1 MESQEIDLNK
11 VNESGEEKESF
22 ELWKVPLKKGGD
34 VLKFEEGTYKV
45 LFKNDGE
52 KVEGK
57 FGEQVELLVEG
68 WDVST
73 EEKFDGVWF
82 VPISEYKKSL
92 YGQLQKFRGENP
104 LHGRIITL
112 QVSGKGSNKRYKILE
127 VKE

>member
-11 VNESGEEKESF
+11 VTESGEEKESF

-34 VLKFEEGTYKV
+34 VLKFEEGTYKI

-73 EEKFDGVWF
+73 EEKFDGVWLYLSANTRNRCM
-82 VPISEYKKSL
+82 VNSKSSEE
-92 YGQLQKFRGENP
+92 R
-104 LHGRIITL
+104 T
-112 QVSGKGSNKRYKILE
+112 RYTAGL
-127 VKE
+127 